1 MSMLQSATLKNANIS
16 NNASTQK
23 KGMKSKDMGEVFD
36 QMMLKHQG
44 RIDNSEQTSD
54 QKESTQI
61 KNDTKE
67 TKIEVEQSDKTEA
80 TQTRESAENL
90 LHLYTFF
97 NQNETIQVSMTRD
110 NNSDS
115 FVEESLNIGLDVS
128 VSEEQAVTD
137 VTNMVDSQMA
147 IDPVSPSIVMKEE
160 DSNTNQIER
169 VFGQQKENFEES
181 ILTQDTDIKEEGLA
195 NSKDM
200 IHNIEEQTNESET
213 VRKEETPYQED
224 NVNFNR
230 SQLAPLHTRNVEQ
243 NQVLTGVENQEGIVT
258 ISVPQVEKLPEQ
270 LINQLESLRLQEKNE
285 FEIQLEPANLGKI
298 AMKISYDQ
306 GKASISLVCSNSMTA
321 TLLTSQA
328 EQMGQLMEKHLGA
341 PTEILVDQQENRSW
355 QEDNQNQRQSQNSQ
369 QQKEEQ
375 ERRYYE
381 ALQHRNRED
390 FLQQLRIG
398 LI

>member
-23 KGMKSKDMGEVFD
+23 KGMKSKDMGDVFD

-44 RIDNSEQTSD
+44 KIDNSDQTSD

-67 TKIEVEQSDKTEA
+67 TKIEVEQSDKTEEA
-80 TQTRESAENL
+80 QTRESAENL

-97 NQNETIQVSMTRD
+97 NQNETIQVSMPRD

-137 VTNMVDSQMA
+137 VTNMGDSQMA
-147 IDPVSPSIVMKEE
+147 IDPVSPSIVMKED

-169 VFGQQKENFEES
+169 VLGQQKENFGES

-213 VRKEETPYQED
+213 VRKEETRDQED

-243 NQVLTGVENQEGIVT
+243 NQVLTGMENQEGIVT

>member
-44 RIDNSEQTSD
+44 KIDNSDQTSD

-67 TKIEVEQSDKTEA
+67 TKIEVEQSDKTEEA
-80 TQTRESAENL
+80 QTRESAENL

-213 VRKEETPYQED
+213 VRKEETRDQED
-224 NVNFNR
+224 IVNFNR

-270 LINQLESLRLQEKNE
+270 LINQLESLRLQGKNE

>member
-23 KGMKSKDMGEVFD
+23 KGMKSKDMGDVFD

-44 RIDNSEQTSD
+44 RIDNSDQTSD

-67 TKIEVEQSDKTEA
+67 TKIEVEQSDKTEEA
-80 TQTRESAENL
+80 QTRESAENL

-97 NQNETIQVSMTRD
+97 NQNETIQVSMPRD

-137 VTNMVDSQMA
+137 VTNMGDSQMA
-147 IDPVSPSIVMKEE
+147 IDPVSPSIVMKED
-160 DSNTNQIER
+160 DSNKNQIER

-213 VRKEETPYQED
+213 VRKEETRDQED
-224 NVNFNR
+224 IVNFNR

-270 LINQLESLRLQEKNE
+270 LINQLESLRLQGKNE

-341 PTEILVDQQENRSW
+341 PTEILVNQQENRSW